1 MSDSRMIETAERK
14 VAEKK
19 IGQRYI
25 KPAGTNLFKIVIKKE
40 RKKNA
45 DK

>member
-1 MSDSRMIETAERK
+1 MAEVAERK

-19 IGQRYI
+19 IEQRYI
-25 KPAGTNLFKIVIKKE
+25 KPAGTKNLFKVARKKKE
-40 RKKNA
+40 RKENA